1 MRLTT
6 ITVLALILC
15 EQIINLLACALGV
28 VMTVKK
34 YMLDRFGPLMTVEDI
49 AQVLG
54 RSAVSV
60 RNSISNNNETSQRL
74 KPTIVRIGRRIRFRT
89 AQVHDVLQLD
99 ASEDQL

>member
-1 MRLTT
+1 
-6 ITVLALILC
+6 
-15 EQIINLLACALGV
+15 
-28 VMTVKK
+28 MTVKK
-34 YMLDRFGPLMTVEDI
+34 YMLDRFGPLMTVEDL

-89 AQVHDVLQLD
+89 VQVHDVLQLE
-99 ASEDQL
+99 ATEAEE